1 MNNQPP
7 EKPGSEGS
15 DQVLS
20 LAEET
25 VEVSKQRVIDGHVRV
40 TRQVTEHQQKI
51 ALMLRHQTAEIE
63 RIPKSER
70 LAEMPEIREENGVLI
85 IPVVEEEVE
94 IVRHLVLKE
103 EWHIRKV
110 VSEEATEQVVS
121 LRKQHAH
128 LTRTPYSE
136 PSESITEEHNMARET
151 IVTMFSNISL
161 AEGAKRNLIK
171 AGFLD
176 DDIDIISGDRLRTEG
191 QEARHPG
198 FWQRLFGNTLEEDQ
212 AEVYEDAMRTGGV
225 VLSLRADEDELP
237 RALGILDAHEELTE
251 RSAALPDDYAPGY
264 ATSDGLTA
272 PASGTL
278 QDNAAVDPLS
288 TDPAHRGAARTALTG
303 DESDEDVLRLAEE
316 RLEVGKRL
324 VSEGSTRVRR
334 YTVTDQVS
342 ENVSLHEQ
350 HAAIFRRPV
359 NESGSPT
366 HVDWSEKTV
375 EVEETHEQPVINK
388 TAEIIEEVVLRKE
401 TSDRVETINDSVRR
415 QEVDIDHASTDP
427 LGADRLTGNRTVADP
442 LLESTRQ
449 ARADNDTRPVTP
461 GSEPAHKEGF
471 AEKAGDKIAEAKEKV
486 EDKFKKP

>member
-7 EKPGSEGS
+7 EKPVSEGS
-15 DQVLS
+15 EQVLS

-25 VEVSKQRVIDGHVRV
+25 VEVSKQRVIDGHVRI
-40 TRQVTEHQQKI
+40 TRQITEHQQKI
-51 ALMLRHQTAEIE
+51 ALMLRQQTADIQ
-63 RIPKSER
+63 RISKSDQ
-70 LAEMPEIREENGVLI
+70 LTEMPAIREENGVLI
-85 IPVVEEEVE
+85 IPIVEEEVE

-110 VSEEATEQVVS
+110 VSEVETEQIVS
-121 LRKQHAH
+121 LRRQQAH
-128 LTRTPYSE
+128 LTRIPYSE

-191 QEARHPG
+191 HEARHPG

-251 RSAALPDDYAPGY
+251 RSAALPDDYAPD
-264 ATSDGLTA
+264 DGLTA

-278 QDNAAVDPLS
+278 QENGDIDPLHTNS
-288 TDPAHRGAARTALTG
+288 AHRGAARTALTG

-334 YTVTDQVS
+334 YTVTDPVS

-350 HAAIFRRPV
+350 HAEIFRRPV
-359 NESGSPT
+359 NETGSLDQ
-366 HVDWSEKTV
+366 VDWSEKTV
-375 EVEETHEQPVINK
+375 EVEETHEQPVVNK
-388 TAEIIEEVVLRKE
+388 TAQIIEEVVLRKE
-401 TSDRVETINDSVRR
+401 ASDRVETINDSVRR
-415 QEVDIDHASTDP
+415 QEVDIDHARADHLNADP
-427 LGADRLTGNRTVADP
+427 VTGNPAETDP

-449 ARADNDTRPVTP
+449 ARADHDSRPVTS
-461 GSEPAHKEGF
+461 GSEPAHKEGIVK
-471 AEKAGDKIAEAKEKV
+471 KAGDNIAEVKDKV
-486 EDKFKKP
+486 EDKFRKL

>member
-1 MNNQPP
+1 MSTQRI
-7 EKPGSEGS
+7 S
-15 DQVLS
+15 DGV
-20 LAEET
+20 
-25 VEVSKQRVIDGHVRV
+25 VRV
-40 TRQVTEHQQKI
+40 TRQVTEHQQTM
-51 ALMLRHQTAEIE
+51 ALMLRQQTAAIE

-70 LAEMPEIREENGVLI
+70 LAAMPAIREENGVLI
-85 IPVVEEEVE
+85 IPIVEEEVE

-103 EWHIRKV
+103 EWHIRTV
-110 VSEEATEQVVS
+110 VSEAATEQVVT
-121 LRKQHAH
+121 LRRQHAH
-128 LTRTPYSE
+128 LTRSPHPES
-136 PSESITEEHNMARET
+136 SESISEEHNMARET

-176 DDIDIISGDRLRTEG
+176 DDIDIISGERLRTEG
-191 QEARHPG
+191 HEARHPG

-251 RSAALPDDYAPGY
+251 RTAAVPGD
-264 ATSDGLTA
+264 AAVDNGLTP

-278 QDNAAVDPLS
+278 PGNETVNPLNS
-288 TDPAHRGAARTALTG
+288 ERGTNRTALTG

-334 YTVTDQVS
+334 YTVTDRVS

-350 HAAIFRRPV
+350 HAEIFRRRV
-359 NESGSPT
+359 NEAGSPDN
-366 HVDWSEKTV
+366 VDWSEKTV
-375 EVEETHEQPVINK
+375 EVEESHEQPVVNK
-388 TAEIIEEVVLRKE
+388 TAQIIEEVVLRKE
-401 TSDRVETINDSVRR
+401 ESDRVETINDSVRR
-415 QEVDIDHASTDP
+415 QEVDIDHA
-427 LGADRLTGNRTVADP
+427 GADHTRAAPLSGQGTATDP
-442 LLESTRQ
+442 LLEGTRQ
-449 ARADNDTRPVTP
+449 ARAEQDHRSLTP
-461 GSEPAHKEGF
+461 DHPDHKEGLMD
-471 AEKAGDKIAEAKEKV
+471 KAGDKIAEAKEKV